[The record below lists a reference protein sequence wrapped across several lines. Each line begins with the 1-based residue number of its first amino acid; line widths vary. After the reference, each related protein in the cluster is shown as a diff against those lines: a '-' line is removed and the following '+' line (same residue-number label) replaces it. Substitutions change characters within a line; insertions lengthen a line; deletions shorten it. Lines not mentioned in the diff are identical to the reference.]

1 MRSKYHNPVLLQ
13 ESVSGLI
20 VDRSGV
26 YVDVTFGGV
35 GHSREI
41 LNRLDENGRLIA
53 FDRDLDAG
61 ENALNDERFRLVQS
75 NFRFL
80 KNFLKYF
87 EIEKV
92 EGVLAD
98 FGVSSH
104 QFDERE
110 RGFSFRFEA
119 DLDMRMNVLQEK
131 DAKMVLNEYG
141 EQRLAEI
148 LWWYGEVKSARKI
161 AAQIVKSRQERAL
174 QTTFD
179 LVEVVRKV
187 MRREDKKV
195 LAQVFQAIRIEV
207 NDELQ
212 VIERLLEQL
221 PDVVKPGGRAVF
233 ITYHSLEDRLVKNFI
248 KTGSV
253 RGKEQKDVFGRIIRP
268 FEPVNKKPVLPTA
281 EEVNRNPRSR
291 SAKLRIAQRV

>member
-1 MRSKYHNPVLLQ
+1 MLLE
-13 ESVSGLI
+13 ESVSGLVVNPGGI
-20 VDRSGV
+20 
-26 YVDVTFGGV
+26 YVDVTFGGG

-41 LNRLDENGRLIA
+41 VSRLNENGRLIA
-53 FDRDLDAG
+53 FDQDKDAVG
-61 ENALNDERFRLVQS
+61 NKLEDKRFKLVQS
-75 NFRFL
+75 NFRYL
-80 KNFLKYF
+80 KNYLRYF
-87 EIEKV
+87 EIDKV
-92 EGVLAD
+92 DGVLAD

-104 QFDERE
+104 QFDEQE

-119 DLDMRMNVLQEK
+119 ELDMRMNVSQEK
-131 DAKMVLNEYG
+131 DAKKVLNEYE

-161 AAQIVKSRQERAL
+161 AMQVVKSRQEKTL

-187 MRREDKKV
+187 TRREDKKV

-221 PDVVKPGGRAVF
+221 PDVVKQGGRVVF

-253 RGKEQKDVFGRIIRP
+253 RGKEQKDVFGRVIRP
-268 FEPVNKKPVLPTA
+268 FEPVNKKPVLPS
-281 EEVNRNPRSR
+281 EKEVEQNPRAR
-291 SAKLRIAQRV
+291 SAKLRIAERV